1 MAFNAE
7 NYRRIRADYETK
19 YKRAQD
25 DADRRRELLHQNV
38 PGVREIDNLLS
49 RVGLDIMQAIVKG
62 GSATGVEVDEIRR
75 RNLKLQARRAELLR
89 EHGYPEDYSDVKYEC
104 PLCSDSGYVDG
115 KMCSCMKKELVMA
128 GCESSGMGHLMR
140 TQSFDNF
147 SLDYYARNK
156 AEYGEM
162 ERNLSVALRFSEGFS
177 GRGSGNLLLMG
188 GTGLGKTHLCSAMAR
203 VIIERGYD
211 VYYTGAQGMISD
223 FERERFGNSSGGL
236 ASGGEDT
243 SRYFECDLL
252 IIDDLGTE
260 VTNQFTVACLF
271 NIINTRLSK
280 GMPTIINTNLSAG
293 DMKARYSDRIVS
305 RLLGEYR
312 TLRFVGHDVR
322 AQKLAKK

>member
-62 GSATGVEVDEIRR
+62 GSTTGVEVDEIRR

-89 EHGYPEDYSDVKYEC
+89 QHGYPEDYSDVKYEC

-271 NIINTRLSK
+271 NIINTRLSQ

>member
-62 GSATGVEVDEIRR
+62 GSTTGVEIDEIRR

-271 NIINTRLSK
+271 NIINTRLSQ

>member
-25 DADRRRELLHQNV
+25 DADRRRELLHQKV

-62 GSATGVEVDEIRR
+62 GSTTGVEVDEIRR

-89 EHGYPEDYSDVKYEC
+89 QHGYPEDYSDVKYEC

-162 ERNLSVALRFSEGFS
+162 ERNLSVALRFSEGFA

-271 NIINTRLSK
+271 NIINTRLSQ

>member
-25 DADRRRELLHQNV
+25 DADRRRELLHQKV

-62 GSATGVEVDEIRR
+62 GSTTGVEVDEIRR

-271 NIINTRLSK
+271 NIINTRLSQ

>member
-25 DADRRRELLHQNV
+25 DADRRRELLHQKV

-89 EHGYPEDYSDVKYEC
+89 QHGYPEDYSDVKYEC

-271 NIINTRLSK
+271 NIINTRLSQ

>member
-7 NYRRIRADYETK
+7 NYRRIRAEYETK

-25 DADRRRELLHQNV
+25 EADRRREHLHENV
-38 PGVREIDNLLS
+38 PGVREIDALLS

-62 GSATGVEVDEIRR
+62 GGATGVEVAEIRR
-75 RNLKLQARRAELLR
+75 RNVKLQARRAELLR
-89 EHGYPEDYSDVKYEC
+89 QFGYPEDYSDVKYQC

-115 KMCSCMKKELVMA
+115 KMCACMKKELVMA

-156 AEYGEM
+156 AELSEM
-162 ERNLSVALRFSEGFS
+162 ERNLAVALRFSEEFS

-223 FERERFGNSSGGL
+223 FERERFGNSSAGFGP
-236 ASGGEDT
+236 GGED
-243 SRYFECDLL
+243 SGRYFECDLL

-260 VTNQFTVACLF
+260 VVNQFTVACLF
-271 NIINTRLSK
+271 NVINTRLSQ
-280 GMPTIINTNLSAG
+280 GSPTIINTNLGAA
-293 DMKARYSDRIVS
+293 DMKTRYADRIVS

-312 TLRFVGHDVR
+312 TLRFVGHDIR

>member
-25 DADRRRELLHQNV
+25 DADRRRELLHQKV

-89 EHGYPEDYSDVKYEC
+89 QHGYPEDYSDVKYEC

-147 SLDYYARNK
+147 SLDYYARNQ

-271 NIINTRLSK
+271 NIINTRLSQ

-293 DMKARYSDRIVS
+293 DMKARYADRIVS

>member
-25 DADRRRELLHQNV
+25 DADRRRELLHQKV

-271 NIINTRLSK
+271 NIINTRLSQ

>member
-1 MAFNAE
+1 MGYNSE
-7 NYRRIRADYETK
+7 NYRRIRGDYETK
-19 YKRAQD
+19 YKRAHE
-25 DADRRRELLHQNV
+25 DADRRRAQLHEAV
-38 PGVREIDNLLS
+38 PGVREIDAQLG
-49 RVGLDIMQAIVKG
+49 RVGLEIMSAIVKG
-62 GSATGVEVDEIRR
+62 GAATAKQIGEIRKK
-75 RNLKLQARRAELLR
+75 NEQLQAKRAELLSKY
-89 EHGYPEDYSDVKYEC
+89 GYPEDYSDVRYEC
-104 PLCSDSGYVDG
+104 PICSDSGFVDG
-115 KMCSCMKKELVMA
+115 KMCACMKKELVMA

-223 FERERFGNSSGGL
+223 FERERFGNSSGGF

-271 NIINTRLSK
+271 NIINTRLSQ

>member
-1 MAFNAE
+1 MAYNAE

-25 DADRRRELLHQNV
+25 EADRRRAVLHERV
-38 PGVREIDNLLS
+38 PGVREIDALLS
-49 RVGLDIMQAIVKG
+49 RVGLDIMQAIVNG
-62 GSATGVEVDEIRR
+62 GGAVGSQVDEIRR
-75 RNLKLQARRAELLR
+75 RNQQLQARRAALLR
-89 EHGYPEDYSDVKYEC
+89 EYGYPEDYSDVKYEC
-104 PLCSDSGYVDG
+104 EICSDSGYADG
-115 KMCSCMKKELVMA
+115 KMCSCMKRQLVMA

-140 TQSFDNF
+140 SQSFDNF
-147 SLDYYARNK
+147 SLEYYGQSK
-156 AEYGEM
+156 AEFAEM
-162 ERNLSVALRFSEGFS
+162 ERNLAVAYRYAENFV
-177 GRGSGNLLLMG
+177 GRGSENLLLMG

-236 ASGGEDT
+236 GTGGEDV

-260 VTNQFTVACLF
+260 VVNQFTVACLF
-271 NIINTRLSK
+271 NVINTRLNA
-280 GMPTIINTNLSAG
+280 GNPTIINTNLAPSE
-293 DMKARYSDRIVS
+293 MKTRYSDRIVS

-312 TLRFVGHDVR
+312 AMRFVGRDVR
-322 AQKLAKK
+322 AQKLSKH